1 LIVQD
6 SVEEE
11 PEVIV
16 VGLAVNVRLGATLG
30 ELGGV
35 GVGLGVGLGVGD
47 GLGLGLGVG
56 LGDVLG
62 DGLVDGEVLGVD
74 DGDDEGEALRLGDS
88 EKLFW
93 ELAAVTLAA
102 NAGSTDTETS
112 TVVGPL
118 AFVQV
123 NV

>member
-16 VGLAVNVRLGATLG
+16 VGLAVNVRLRATLG

-35 GVGLGVGLGVGD
+35 GVGLGVGD

-74 DGDDEGEALRLGDS
+74 DGDDEGEALGLGDG
-88 EKLFW
+88 EELFW